1 MSPAASQDSE
11 VHVPRHLSAKD
22 RSRLAAEAAEEE
34 ARARANAGNDMAARA
49 LKQMMNGSPAGLP
62 GGASQAAIARPPWME
77 GDPTQFSPEQQQ
89 EVRPFIF
96 YLSHASCKIWCLRQ
110 CRINEPQLR
119 AASFIADAY
128 RCTHGVCTKLDPV
141 AAARSCLSHIA
152 SQIRHLTRRRR
163 APFSTSKE
171 RPL

>member
-96 YLSHASCKIWCLRQ
+96 YLSHASCKFWCLRQ
-110 CRINEPQLR
+110 CRSVNPSSELQ
-119 AASFIADAY
+119 ASLQML
-128 RCTHGVCTKLDPV
+128 TH
-141 AAARSCLSHIA
+141 
-152 SQIRHLTRRRR
+152 
-163 APFSTSKE
+163 APMEYVPS
-171 RPL
+171 